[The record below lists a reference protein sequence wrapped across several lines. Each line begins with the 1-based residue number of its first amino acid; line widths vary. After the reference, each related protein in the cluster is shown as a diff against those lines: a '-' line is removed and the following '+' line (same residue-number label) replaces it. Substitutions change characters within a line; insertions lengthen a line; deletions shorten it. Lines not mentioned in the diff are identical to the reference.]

1 MKKNTLIKLVSLSL
15 VILLFIWLML
25 SGGFFEGKETE
36 DPLRAPSGAST
47 VLPVQA
53 MIIKKAPLTDE
64 LIAGGSVMA
73 DEQVDVSAE
82 IAGQVIKI
90 HFEEGTTVEEGEL
103 LVTINNA
110 DLFAQIDRNNHQIK
124 LARESEQRQR
134 QLLEKQGISQ
144 QAYDQVLTEL
154 STLEAEA
161 ALLQAKLEKT
171 LIRAPFTGQLGLRQI
186 SEGSYLSPGM
196 PIVSL
201 VRIQPVKLNFSVP
214 ERYAPYINNGHEVS
228 FTVENNPGKFT
239 ASIYAIEPRI
249 DSKTRSLPVRAL
261 YANSDKKIVPGS
273 FARVIIPLVS
283 KKETLQVK
291 AEALIPEMGTHK
303 IFVYRNGTA
312 QAVNV
317 ITGLRTESAVEIVS
331 GLQSGD
337 TVITTGLLQMHPG
350 MKVQLTAIN

>member
-1 MKKNTLIKLVSLSL
+1 
-15 VILLFIWLML
+15 
-25 SGGFFEGKETE
+25 
-36 DPLRAPSGAST
+36 
-47 VLPVQA
+47 
-53 MIIKKAPLTDE
+53 
-64 LIAGGSVMA
+64 
-73 DEQVDVSAE
+73 
-82 IAGQVIKI
+82 
-90 HFEEGTTVEEGEL
+90 
-103 LVTINNA
+103 
-110 DLFAQIDRNNHQIK
+110 
-124 LARESEQRQR
+124 
-134 QLLEKQGISQ
+134 LLEKQGISQ

-161 ALLQAKLEKT
+161 ALLQAQLEKT